1 MKKYLITGAM
11 ALVAG
16 FYLTSCTHDDI
27 GYDNLYDEKTQ
38 SFEKVFKDLYG
49 NIDPNHDWGF
59 TPYVLDNL
67 TTEATAGTRG
77 TRALTRGAYPNA
89 NMWAGE
95 GWNVPDPLHADQIA
109 IVRKYFQ
116 QFKDPVDEPI
126 TYSDFF
132 VQDVYKGGTLV
143 DENSKT
149 TETCYSA
156 YGNPNSP
163 IYGSN
168 QMDQLSAGMGDHISN
183 YNNAQCS
190 PNSNVSSANP
200 ALNPHT
206 DKIMLMTGSSTAYF
220 GYNNSLQSSYK
231 YNDMFTRVSGNTIM
245 QWARDNNISVP
256 STGDVSG
263 MHFVGFDYEADLS
276 HGLTDNMQGN
286 SYLVTEVPAGT
297 AGAFQIPN
305 KQNDGDWQ
313 KGKWYIAGARDHY
326 YSDWIVR
333 IIPGTKRDTSEDQQ
347 EEQEE
352 TPTSNKFKARRH
364 VIWTMGRVFVEDLYN
379 ANRADIDYN
388 DAVFDAIVW
397 VDHNVLIERDA
408 NGQEHITDINDGQKK
423 YRVEIALLAAGGTIP
438 LTIAGSKFGDVH
450 NAFGVGLTTIV
461 NTVGEASNVFGS
473 TITGKEYVY
482 KEFDYTE
489 EINDILSTR
498 NGVWI
503 TLNDIPIDVEWI
515 TGDVK
520 VAARLNNRETHTY
533 KKNEDGT
540 LVVEN
545 GEPVI
550 ESSTAPVVP
559 HVIQVPIGTAW
570 SQERVNIGLTNEG
583 PYHDFPSYVANHN
596 VEFWKNN
603 VDKFYL
609 YQGNRT
615 PLAYGDKYPSF
626 AYLTEIENII
636 WEGNKSYT
644 YIPIISDIANYFS
657 AETLNLPE
665 GGVKAGQVMTFTFTN
680 STNQSNSG
688 YFKAQIPDGT
698 SIYDGSVESGSISI
712 TLTSDLANKINNK
725 YRLPWSLSYANYIKI
740 SGSNLTLTSITIK

>member
-16 FYLTSCTHDDI
+16 FYLTSCTHDDV
-27 GYDNLYDEKTQ
+27 GYDNLYEEKTQ

-49 NIDPNHDWGF
+49 TIDPNHDWGF
-59 TPYVLDNL
+59 TPYVVDDN
-67 TTEATAGTRG
+67 TTTASAG

-89 NMWAGE
+89 NDWAGE
-95 GWNVPDPLHADQIA
+95 GWNVPDPLHEDQIA

-143 DENSKT
+143 DQNSKT

-156 YGNPNSP
+156 YGDPNNP

-183 YNNAQCS
+183 YNHAQCS
-190 PNSNVSSANP
+190 PNYNVSSATIGT
-200 ALNPHT
+200 HE

-245 QWARDNNISVP
+245 KWARENNISVP
-256 STGDVSG
+256 STGDVTG

-333 IIPGTKRDTSEDQQ
+333 IIPGTKRDTSNDKDKEK
-347 EEQEE
+347 EQ
-352 TPTSNKFKARRH
+352 TTNKKKYKAKRH
-364 VIWTMGRVFVEDLYN
+364 LIAAIGRVFVEDLYN

-388 DAVFDAIVW
+388 DAVFDAIIWKESDIV
-397 VDHNVLIERDA
+397 VNKNLQDTIESES
-408 NGQEHITDINDGQKK
+408 NIK
-423 YRVEIALLAAGGTIP
+423 YNVEIALLAAGGTIP
-438 LTIAGSKFGDVH
+438 MTIAGSKFGDVH
-450 NAFGVGLTTIV
+450 TAFGVGLTTIV

-482 KEFDYTE
+482 KKFDYTE
-489 EINDILSTR
+489 ELSGKST
-498 NGVWI
+498 I
-503 TLNDIPIDVEWI
+503 SLNDIPIDVEWI

-520 VAARLNNRETHTY
+520 VAARLNNKETRTY
-533 KKNEDGT
+533 LKD
-540 LVVEN
+540 EN
-545 GEPVI
+545 GRLRKDDNGDPI
-550 ESSTAPVVP
+550 IDPSATSAPVVP

-570 SQERVNIGLTNEG
+570 PQERVNIGLANEG
-583 PYHDFPSYVANHN
+583 PYHLFPNYVEHYNDYKDRVW
-596 VEFWKNN
+596 VEN
-603 VDKFYL
+603 VDNFYL

-615 PLAYGDKYPSF
+615 PLAYGGKDKDF
-626 AYLTEIENII
+626 VYLTNIEWVEGTVI
-636 WEGNKSYT
+636 WQGSQDFWNWGE
-644 YIPIISDIANYFS
+644 P
-657 AETLNLPE
+657 
-665 GGVKAGQVMTFTFTN
+665 KA
-680 STNQSNSG
+680 
-688 YFKAQIPDGT
+688 
-698 SIYDGSVESGSISI
+698 SI
-712 TLTSDLANKINNK
+712 TPKDVFKNYKVGQKIRLYGDIINPNNS
-725 YRLPWSLSYANYIKI
+725 WSLQLF
-740 SGSNLTLTSITIK
+740 SGMWDQGHGMLFEATNVNDNGFNQNGYVELTIDQDLYTILTQEINWGVACNIQGDNFRLQYVTIVD

>member
-16 FYLTSCTHDDI
+16 FYLTSCTHDDV

-38 SFEKVFKDLYG
+38 SFDKVFKDLYG
-49 NIDPNHDWGF
+49 TIDPNHDWGF

-89 NMWAGE
+89 NDWAGE

-156 YGNPNSP
+156 YGNPNNP

-190 PNSNVSSANP
+190 PNSNVSSATIGT
-200 ALNPHT
+200 HT

-245 QWARDNNISVP
+245 QWARDNKISVP

-397 VDHNVLIERDA
+397 VDYNAKIERDA
-408 NGQEHITDINDGQKK
+408 NGEEHITEIQDGQKK

-636 WEGNKSYT
+636 WEGNKSFT

-680 STNQSNSG
+680 STNQSNPG
-688 YFKAQIPDGT
+688 YFKAQSNNNLIGVT
-698 SIYDGSVESGSISI
+698 NYFDGSVSSESISI
-712 TLTSDLANKINNK
+712 TLTSDQAAKINYQK
-725 YRLPWSLSYANYIKI
+725 RIKV

>member
-11 ALVAG
+11 ALLAG

-27 GYDNLYDEKTQ
+27 EYSSLYEEKTQ

-49 NIDPNHDWGF
+49 TIDPNHDWGF
-59 TPYVLDNL
+59 TPYVVDNN

-116 QFKDPVDEPI
+116 QFRDPVDEPI
-126 TYSDFF
+126 NYSDFF
-132 VQDVYKGGTLV
+132 VQDVYKGGTNL
-143 DENSKT
+143 EGSKT
-149 TETCYSA
+149 TEAYYAA
-156 YGNPNSP
+156 YGDPNSP
-163 IYGSN
+163 FFGSN

-190 PNSNVSSANP
+190 PNTNVSSANP
-200 ALNPHT
+200 DLNPHT

-245 QWARDNNISVP
+245 QWARDNNITVP
-256 STGDVSG
+256 STGDVTG

-333 IIPGTKRDTSEDQQ
+333 IIPGTKRDTSDDQEK
-347 EEQEE
+347 EEEE
-352 TPTSNKFKARRH
+352 TTTSNKYTAKRH
-364 VIWTMGRVFVEDLYN
+364 VIVAMGRVFVEDLYN
-379 ANRADIDYN
+379 ASRADIDYN
-388 DAVFDAIVW
+388 DAVFDAIIWKDDSILV
-397 VDHNVLIERDA
+397 ER
-408 NGQEHITDINDGQKK
+408 NSQGRETITRIGENK

-438 LTIAGSKFGDVH
+438 MKIAGSKFGDVH
-450 NAFGVGLTTIV
+450 QAFGVGLTTIV

-473 TITGKEYVY
+473 LVTGKEYVY
-482 KEFDYTE
+482 KEFDYTDE
-489 EINDILSTR
+489 LKSKNTIS
-498 NGVWI
+498 
-503 TLNDIPIDVEWI
+503 LNDIPIDVEWI

-520 VAARLNNRETHTY
+520 VAARLNNKETHTY
-533 KKNEDGT
+533 KKDAEGK
-540 LVVEN
+540 LVVDAN
-545 GEPVI
+545 GNPIVEDAG
-550 ESSTAPVVP
+550 APVVP

-570 SQERVNIGLTNEG
+570 AQERVNIGLANEG
-583 PYHDFPSYVANHN
+583 PYHKFPDYVSNHN
-596 VEFWKNN
+596 VKFWESD
-603 VDKFYL
+603 VDNFYL
-609 YQGNRT
+609 YLGNRS
-615 PLAYGDKYPSF
+615 PLAYSDKWQGYS
-626 AYLTEIENII
+626 YLT
-636 WEGNKSYT
+636 
-644 YIPIISDIANYFS
+644 DIKDIVWAGSRDLSLLSSLF
-657 AETLNLPE
+657 TLNLAIPNS
-665 GGVKAGQVMTFTFTN
+665 GVREGQVMTFTFEDSN
-680 STNQSNSG
+680 NSG
-688 YFKAQIPDGT
+688 SFQAQSLEVFSRPT
-698 SIYDGSVESGSISI
+698 TYYDGNVSSKSISI
-712 TLTSDLANKINNK
+712 TLTSEQASKINSQK
-725 YRLPWSLSYANYIKI
+725 QIRVW
-740 SGSNLTLTSITIK
+740 GRNLTLTSITIQ

>member
-16 FYLTSCTHDDI
+16 LYLTSCTHDDI
-27 GYDNLYDEKTQ
+27 GYDNLYEEKTQ

-49 NIDPNHDWGF
+49 TIDPNHDWGF
-59 TPYVLDNL
+59 TPYAIDGLSTVN
-67 TTEATAGTRG
+67 G

-89 NMWAGE
+89 NDWAGE

-156 YGNPNSP
+156 YGDPNNP

-183 YNNAQCS
+183 YNHAQCS
-190 PNSNVSSANP
+190 PNYNVSSATIGT
-200 ALNPHT
+200 HE

-245 QWARDNNISVP
+245 QWARENNISVP
-256 STGDVSG
+256 STGDVTG

-276 HGLTDNMQGN
+276 HGLTDYMQGN

-305 KQNDGDWQ
+305 KQGDNDWQ

-333 IIPGTKRDTSEDQQ
+333 IIPGTKRDTSEDQ
-347 EEQEE
+347 EKEEE
-352 TPTSNKFKARRH
+352 TTTHKHFKARCH
-364 VIWTMGRVFVEDLYN
+364 QMITKGRVFVEDLYN

-388 DAVFDAIVW
+388 DAVFDGIIW
-397 VDHNVLIERDA
+397 VDYTVQVERDDQ
-408 NGQEHITDINDGQKK
+408 GHESITEIVDGQRKF
-423 YRVEIALLAAGGTIP
+423 RVEIALLAAGGTIP
-438 LTIAGSKFGDVH
+438 MTIAGSKFGDVH
-450 NAFGVGLTTIV
+450 TAFGVGLTTIV

-482 KEFDYTE
+482 KEFDYTS
-489 EINDILSTR
+489 EIEAIL
-498 NGVWI
+498 NAGGWP
-503 TLNDIPIDVEWI
+503 TLNSIPIDVEWV

-520 VAARLNNRETHTY
+520 VAARLNNKETHTY
-533 KKNEDGT
+533 QKDENGR
-540 LVVEN
+540 LVVDAN
-545 GEPVI
+545 GDPIIVD
-550 ESSTAPVVP
+550 SSDPVVP

-570 SQERVNIGLTNEG
+570 PQERVNIGLKDEG
-583 PYHDFPSYVANHN
+583 PYHLFPDYVSDHN
-596 VEFWKNN
+596 VKFWESD
-603 VDKFYL
+603 VDNFYL
-609 YQGNRT
+609 YQGNRS
-615 PLAYGDKYPSF
+615 PLAYSNYNPSNY
-626 AYLTEIENII
+626 YLTDIETIEDVLWNEENPVYFNSSSHNFDVPTVALN
-636 WEGNKSYT
+636 EGDVIRIYGGLTGDMTDPWMNFSLVDN
-644 YIPIISDIANYFS
+644 SDSWTWSKLFDNR
-657 AETLNLPE
+657 P
-665 GGVKAGQVMTFTFTN
+665 TFTN
-680 STNQSNSG
+680 GCFEITVNADAARTSQ
-688 YFKAQIPDGT
+688 DGNRRN
-698 SIYDGSVESGSISI
+698 IFGVWAKNLYIS
-712 TLTSDLANKINNK
+712 
-725 YRLPWSLSYANYIKI
+725 KI
-740 SGSNLTLTSITIK
+740 SVIRN

>member
-11 ALVAG
+11 ALMAG
-16 FYLTSCTHDDI
+16 FYLTSCTHDDV
-27 GYDNLYDEKTQ
+27 GYDNLYEEKTQ
-38 SFEKVFKDLYG
+38 SFDKVFKDLYG
-49 NIDPNHDWGF
+49 TIDPNHDWGF

-156 YGNPNSP
+156 YGNPNNP

-263 MHFVGFDYEADLS
+263 MHFVGFDFEADLS

-297 AGAFQIPN
+297 VGAFQIPN

-408 NGQEHITDINDGQKK
+408 NGREHITDINDGQKK

-596 VEFWKNN
+596 VEFWKSN
-603 VDKFYL
+603 VDNFYL

-615 PLAYGDKYPSF
+615 PLAYGDKWPGF
-626 AYLTEIENII
+626 AYLTDIQNIA
-636 WEGNKSYT
+636 WEGSSYMN
-644 YIPIISDIANYFS
+644 ILS
-657 AETLNLPE
+657 AIFTLDLALPE
-665 GGVKAGQVMTFTFTN
+665 GGVKAGQVMTFTFANTTN
-680 STNQSNSG
+680 SGT
-688 YFKAQIPDGT
+688 FKAQSTDLLWAVNY
-698 SIYDGSVESGSISI
+698 YDGSVTSKSVSI
-712 TLTSDLANKINNK
+712 TLTSEQAAKINSQK
-725 YRLPWSLSYANYIKI
+725 KI
-740 SGSNLTLTSITIK
+740 RVWGSNLTLTSITIK

>member
-16 FYLTSCTHDDI
+16 FYLTSCTHDDV

-49 NIDPNHDWGF
+49 TIDPNHDWGF
-59 TPYVLDNL
+59 TPYVVDDN
-67 TTEATAGTRG
+67 TTTASAG

-89 NMWAGE
+89 NDWAGE
-95 GWNVPDPLHADQIA
+95 GWNVPDPLYEDQIA

-143 DENSKT
+143 DQNSKT

-156 YGNPNSP
+156 YGDPNNP

-168 QMDQLSAGMGDHISN
+168 QMNKLSAGMGDHIYN

-190 PNSNVSSANP
+190 PNDNVSSATIGT
-200 ALNPHT
+200 HT

-220 GYNNSLQSSYK
+220 GYDNSLQSSYK

-245 QWARDNNISVP
+245 QWARDNNITVP
-256 STGDVSG
+256 STGDVTG

-333 IIPGTKRDTSEDQQ
+333 IIPGTKRDTSDDQEK
-347 EEQEE
+347 EEEE
-352 TPTSNKFKARRH
+352 TTTSNKYTAKRH
-364 VIWTMGRVFVEDLYN
+364 VIVAMGRVFVEDLYN
-379 ANRADIDYN
+379 ASRADIDYN
-388 DAVFDAIVW
+388 DAVFDAIIWKDDSILV
-397 VDHNVLIERDA
+397 ER
-408 NGQEHITDINDGQKK
+408 NSRGQETITRIGENK

-438 LTIAGSKFGDVH
+438 MKIAGSKFGDVH
-450 NAFGVGLTTIV
+450 QAFGVGLTTIV

-473 TITGKEYVY
+473 LVTGKEYVY
-482 KEFDYTE
+482 KVFDYTE
-489 EINDILSTR
+489 ELSGKST
-498 NGVWI
+498 I
-503 TLNDIPIDVEWI
+503 SLNDIPIDVEWI

-520 VAARLNNRETHTY
+520 VAARLNNKETHTY
-533 KKNEDGT
+533 KKDAEGK
-540 LVVEN
+540 LVVDAN
-545 GEPVI
+545 GNPIVEDAG
-550 ESSTAPVVP
+550 APVVP

-570 SQERVNIGLTNEG
+570 AQERVNIGLANEG
-583 PYHDFPSYVANHN
+583 PYHKFPDYVSNHN
-596 VEFWKNN
+596 VKFWESD
-603 VDKFYL
+603 VDNFYL
-609 YQGNRT
+609 YLGNRS
-615 PLAYGDKYPSF
+615 PLAYSDKWQGYS
-626 AYLTEIENII
+626 YLTDIKTII
-636 WEGNKSYT
+636 WEGPKKFT
-644 YIPIISDIANYFS
+644 YVPIISEIVNYFS
-657 AETLNLPE
+657 YEKLNLPE
-665 GGVKAGQVMTFTFTN
+665 DGVKEGQVMTFTFTDYP
-680 STNQSNSG
+680 G
-688 YFKAQIPDGT
+688 YFKAQTNDGT
-698 SIYDGSVESGSISI
+698 TIYDGNVVSESISI
-712 TLTSDLANKINNK
+712 TLDRDLPNKINQK
-725 YRLPWSLSYANYIKI
+725 FRPPLSLSSGKYIKVA
-740 SGSNLTLTSITIK
+740 GSNLTLTSITIK